1 VHRCCP
7 SVRLSVCRKN
17 AKNAIFSQ
25 TKQFRAMVAIDDL
38 WEVVLWAFKE
48 PIIGYLKFKMAEI
61 CHLENR
67 RDFFLRRVVRF
78 G

>member
-1 VHRCCP
+1 
-7 SVRLSVCRKN
+7 
-17 AKNAIFSQ
+17 
-25 TKQFRAMVAIDDL
+25 MVAIDDL